1 MARKGKNEGTIF
13 RRPNGSWR
21 AQVSLGGRRFGHTSR
36 SRAEC
41 QEWVRRTLGEMDQ
54 GLTFEDRGLTLGEYL
69 REWILVKRT
78 AIRPG
83 TAAQYEKLIQ
93 LYLEPGL
100 GSIRLKDLNIR
111 AVNLFYQKLIAQGV
125 GVSNIRYSQRVLH
138 GALEHAVRAG
148 ALARNAAHGAIV
160 PKKQHKEMQTLN
172 EQEVGVFLVTASS
185 SRYRSLYHLAIV
197 TGMRLSE
204 LRGLKWAD
212 IDWLRGTISVKRQI
226 QDIPGVGSVSN
237 SPKTNSGT
245 RAILLGETT
254 LNELRGQKA
263 RLEAEARVCPNWHD
277 GDLIFPSTYG
287 TPFAKTDLQRD
298 FWGLLKAAGVKRI
311 RFHDLRHTAAS
322 LMLNHGV
329 PPLVVSK
336 VLGHA
341 NASITLTIYAHSGLD
356 MQAQAASVMDEI
368 VTPIAVSIPQLHPIA
383 PDDAD
388 Q

>member
-1 MARKGKNEGTIF
+1 
-13 RRPNGSWR
+13 
-21 AQVSLGGRRFGHTSR
+21 
-36 SRAEC
+36 
-41 QEWVRRTLGEMDQ
+41 VRRTLGEIDQ
-54 GLTFEDRGLTLGEYL
+54 GMTFEERGLTLGEYL

-78 AIRPG
+78 AIRVN
-83 TAAQYEKLIQ
+83 TAVQYEKLIQ
-93 LYLEPGL
+93 LYIEPGL
-100 GSIRLKDLNIR
+100 GSIRLKDLNLR
-111 AVNLFYQKLIAQGV
+111 TVNLFYRKLIAQGV
-125 GVSNIRYSQRVLH
+125 GVSNIRYSHRVLH
-138 GALEHAVRAG
+138 SALEHAVRAG
-148 ALARNAAHGAIV
+148 DLARNAAHGAIV

-172 EQEVGVFLVTASS
+172 EQEVGAFLVTASS
-185 SRYRSLYHLAIV
+185 SRYRSLYHLAVV

-226 QDIPGVGSVSN
+226 QDIPGVGSVAG

-263 RLEAEARVCPNWHD
+263 RIAAEAKACPIWQEN
-277 GDLIFPSTYG
+277 DLLFPSTTG

-298 FWGLLKAAGVKRI
+298 FWKLLKVSGVRRI

-336 VLGHA
+336 ILGHA

-356 MQAQAASVMDEI
+356 MQAQAAGVMDEI
-368 VTPIAVSIPQLHPIA
+368 VTPIAVIIPQLHPIA
-383 PDDAD
+383 PDGAD